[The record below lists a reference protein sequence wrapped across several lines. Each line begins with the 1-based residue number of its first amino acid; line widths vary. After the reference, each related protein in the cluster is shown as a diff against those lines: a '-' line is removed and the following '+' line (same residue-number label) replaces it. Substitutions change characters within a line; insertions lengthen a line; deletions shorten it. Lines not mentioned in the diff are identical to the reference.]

1 MTQQTLNKEFYR
13 MQKIAGLLS
22 KEYFLSNDESDLYSI
37 AGEMI
42 SQVGLFTQANAE
54 KSKGNKYANLNRF
67 YNTNNPEQE
76 SQLIAISEKYP
87 EYTQKVKKYIDE
99 LVNDPMFKVAQGDS
113 GGDVFKSLQLAYER
127 NKEFM

>member
-1 MTQQTLNKEFYR
+1 MTSQILSKEFR
-13 MQKIAGLLS
+13 KMQKLAGLLN
-22 KEYFLSNDESDLYSI
+22 EEESLLNEKFNPYVT
-37 AGEMI
+37 AGQMI
-42 SQVGLFTQANAE
+42 SQVGLFTQDNAE
-54 KSKGNKYANLNRF
+54 ESRGDKYANLNRF
-67 YNTNNPEQE
+67 YNTTEQE

-113 GGDVFKSLQLAYER
+113 GGGTFKSLQLAYIR